1 MYPTFNVFIPV
12 LSLSSCSNL
21 DTKSLLPFLE
31 DFNSSSSLLYPSFIK
46 YPSFNVIGASSYI
59 DFSSKSYKSLNSL
72 ILLKLIFFNISFI
85 LGNTFNEFFNCN
97 KSLALAE
104 PNATLPASL
113 SRSYTSFKY
122 SLNSSFK
129 INSFIK
135 VSIISYLCSIFSL
148 SIIGFNI

>member
-85 LGNTFNEFFNCN
+85 LGNTFNEFLIMDFQ
-97 KSLALAE
+97 
-104 PNATLPASL
+104 
-113 SRSYTSFKY
+113 
-122 SLNSSFK
+122 
-129 INSFIK
+129 
-135 VSIISYLCSIFSL
+135 
-148 SIIGFNI
+148 